1 MNNLHSEQPIS
12 IGDALSRYSDK
23 QSETY
28 LKGLEVAERQREYS
42 QFPLYLRILIGIGA
56 VIVGCLLLIALA
68 IADVFEYPGFVLL
81 IGGSILAFAILL
93 YRRSDSFGPESLG
106 YAILQQLSFVGVF
119 MGKCMLVLGAG
130 ELVNYGNEAYATF
143 VATLVFTLTTY
154 WVYELYLDRLVS
166 VLATL
171 FSGFGVIVEIIE
183 EALPY
188 AHMEE
193 VMPVL
198 ALLGYALVPVG
209 VYVFLNPRI
218 PQKYN
223 PFAVAAILMAGF
235 VSVVALA
242 SDGVGTSIWPLIFGS
257 EVFHWQDGLS
267 PTLSLSGNVIVT
279 VTCIAVLIWGSGGRE
294 SMRNRKIQFGIRI
307 MILVGLMGIAPCMLG
322 VLVVLVGYLTNDR
335 LILIAG
341 ILYIPTTLFFAT
353 HTLAIGLMSG
363 GVILV
368 IMACFLF
375 IGYLMSRSWFN
386 GPDLEGTAR

>member
-1 MNNLHSEQPIS
+1 MNDLQSEQPIS
-12 IGDALSRYSDK
+12 IGDALARFTDP

-68 IADVFEYPGFVLL
+68 IAEVFEYPGFVLL
-81 IGGSILAFAILL
+81 IGGAILAIAILL
-93 YRRSDSFGPESLG
+93 YRQIESFGPESLE

-119 MGKCMLVLGAG
+119 MGKCMLVIGAG
-130 ELVNYGNEAYATF
+130 EVFNHGNEAYATF

-154 WVYELYLDRLVS
+154 WVYELYVDRLVS

-171 FSGFGVIVEIIE
+171 ISGFGVFIEIIK
-183 EALPY
+183 EARPH

-193 VMPVL
+193 AVP
-198 ALLGYALVPVG
+198 LLSLFGYALVPVG

-223 PFAVAAILMAGF
+223 PFAVASILMAGF
-235 VSVVALA
+235 VSVGALA
-242 SDGVGTSIWPLIFGS
+242 ADGVGTSFWPLIFGS

-279 VTCIAVLIWGSGGRE
+279 LTCIAVLIWGSGGRD
-294 SMRNRKIQFGIRI
+294 SVRNQKVQFGIRI
-307 MILVGLMGIAPCMLG
+307 TILVGLVGIAPCMLG

-375 IGYLMSRSWFN
+375 IGYLMSRSWFK
-386 GPDLEGTAR
+386 GPDLEGTA

>member
-1 MNNLHSEQPIS
+1 MNDLQLEQPIS

-68 IADVFEYPGFVLL
+68 IAEVFEYPGFVLL
-81 IGGSILAFAILL
+81 IGGAILAIAILL
-93 YRRSDSFGPESLG
+93 YRQIASFEPESLA
-106 YAILQQLSFVGVF
+106 YAISQQLSFVGVF
-119 MGKCMLVLGAG
+119 MGKCMLVIGAG
-130 ELVNYGNEAYATF
+130 ELVNNQNQAYATF
-143 VATLVFTLTTY
+143 IATLVFTLTTY

-166 VLATL
+166 VFVTL
-171 FSGFGVIVEIIE
+171 FSGFGVIVEFIA
-183 EALPY
+183 EARLY

-193 VMPVL
+193 AMS
-198 ALLGYALVPVG
+198 LLSVFGYALIPVG

-223 PFAVAAILMAGF
+223 PFAVAAILVAGF
-235 VSVVALA
+235 VSIGALA
-242 SDGVGTSIWPLIFGS
+242 ADGIGTSIWPLIFGS
-257 EVFHWQDGLS
+257 KVFHWQDGLS

-279 VTCIAVLIWGSGGRE
+279 LTCIAVLIWGSGGRE
-294 SMRNRKIQFGIRI
+294 SMRNQKIQFGIRI

-322 VLVVLVGYLTNDR
+322 ILVVLVGYLTNDR

-341 ILYIPTTLFFAT
+341 ILYIPTALFFAT

-375 IGYLMSRSWFN
+375 IGYLMSRSWFI
-386 GPDLEGTAR
+386 GPDLKGTTK